1 MPRFTGVDFYDLDS
15 LLAEDE
21 RQIRD
26 HVRDWVEDRYLPLV
40 EKAYEEAYFP
50 AEVIPELAG
59 MGLLGATLPEK
70 YGCAGIGATAY
81 GLVMQELERGDSGLR
96 SFASVQG
103 SLVMYPIYAY
113 GTEAQRTKWLP
124 RLAKG
129 EAIGC
134 FGLTEPDFGSNPGG
148 MITRAVKKDGG
159 YVLNGAKMWI
169 TNGTVSDVAVVWAKL
184 KDEATGRDEINGFL
198 VEKGMKGF
206 SAPEQK
212 RKHSLRA
219 SVTSELILQDVFVPE
234 ANRLPE
240 GTGLKAPLGCLSQA
254 RFGIAFGVVGA
265 AMACFHA
272 AAEYAK
278 TRVMFDRP
286 IGGFQ
291 LVQERLA
298 GMLTEIT
305 KAQLLCVQLGR
316 LKERGAVKPEQISL
330 AKRNN
335 CEIALVIAREARD
348 ILGANGITAEY
359 PVMRHM
365 CNLESVKTY
374 EGTHNIHTLVLGEA
388 ITGIAAYR

>member
-1 MPRFTGVDFYDLDS
+1 MGRFSGVDFYDIDS
-15 LLAEDE
+15 LLTEEE

-26 HVRDWVEDRYLPLV
+26 HVRDWVEDRYLPLI
-40 EKAYEEAYFP
+40 EKAYEQAYFP
-50 AEVIPELAG
+50 AEVIPEIAE

-70 YGCAGIGATAY
+70 YGCAGVNPTAY
-81 GLVMQELERGDSGLR
+81 GLAMQELERGDSGLR

-103 SLVMYPIYAY
+103 SLAMYPIYAY
-113 GTEAQRTKWLP
+113 GSEAQRMKWLP
-124 RLAKG
+124 RMAKG
-129 EAIGC
+129 EVVGC
-134 FGLTEPDFGSNPGG
+134 FGLTEPDFGSNPSG
-148 MITRAVKKDGG
+148 MITHAQRKAGG

-169 TNGTVSDVAVVWAKL
+169 TNGTIADIAIVWAKMRD
-184 KDEATGRDEINGFL
+184 DETGRDEIHGFI
-198 VEKGMKGF
+198 VEQGMKGF

-219 SVTSELILQDVFVPE
+219 SVTSELILQDVIVPE
-234 ANRLPE
+234 ENLLPDAV
-240 GTGLKAPLGCLSQA
+240 GLKGPLGCLSQA

-272 AAEYAK
+272 AAEYSK
-278 TRVMFDRP
+278 TRVQFGRA

-291 LVQERLA
+291 LVQEKLA
-298 GMLTEIT
+298 DMLTSIT
-305 KAQLLCVQLGR
+305 QAQLLCVQLGR
-316 LKERGAVKPEQISL
+316 LKERGTLKPEQISL

-335 CEIALVIAREARD
+335 CEIALEVAREARD
-348 ILGANGITAEY
+348 VLGANGITAEY

-388 ITGIAAYR
+388 ITGLAAYR